1 MTGVPGG
8 VSGALKVLV
17 IEKNRIKDSGL
28 VSP

>member
-8 VSGALKVLV
+8 VSGALKVSV
-17 IEKNRIKDSGL
+17 IEKNRIKESGL